1 MSSVDF
7 MLHENIEPCVGT
19 GSVTPSDVVIGVII
33 EEAKIVAPVV
43 VRVVV

>member
-7 MLHENIEPCVGT
+7 ILHKNVEPCVGT
-19 GSVTPSDVVIGVII
+19 GSVTLSDVVVGVII